1 MANINLYFPKVV
13 AFEGGFVMDPDDHGH
28 ETNMGITLTTWKSMG
43 YDKNR
48 DGIIDGEDIRLLTR
62 DDVLMVLRRGFWNRW
77 QAELIGNQSIAEQLV
92 DWTWTSGKWGIIWPQ
107 RLLAIKADGIVGN
120 YTLASVNSA
129 SPAEFH
135 AKVHNARVLFSQ
147 EICRRDPSQEKFL
160 KGWLNRIHSFKFQQ

>member
-77 QAELIGNQSIAEQLV
+77 QA
-92 DWTWTSGKWGIIWPQ
+92 
-107 RLLAIKADGIVGN
+107 
-120 YTLASVNSA
+120 
-129 SPAEFH
+129 
-135 AKVHNARVLFSQ
+135 
-147 EICRRDPSQEKFL
+147 
-160 KGWLNRIHSFKFQQ
+160 